1 MYTRS
6 LLSAFALAASLAAQ
20 AHDPQSS
27 LHYPQVDSGLVQN
40 TLAAPSAA
48 GVPQVVWSH
57 VVTVGRASWLRLH
70 YHSVSLSGSPEPGG
84 DGSFLRLTSMRDGA
98 VQRQHLRHVRE
109 WQDSSA
115 YFNGDSVLVEL
126 LAQPGTG
133 DSRFVLKCV
142 VAGPEQV
149 LEPDSICGTVD
160 NRTLSSDPRVGR
172 VGFGCS
178 AWMINDCN
186 HCFLSA
192 GHCGV
197 GAATV
202 IQFNVPLSSAGGN
215 PIAPPPTDQYAVDPA
230 SIQSQDGGA
239 SLGDDWVYFGC
250 FDNSNTGLSP
260 YAAQGSTAYDLA
272 TPPAVAGQTIRITGF
287 GSTSAPVSPT
297 WNLVQKT
304 HTGPYLS
311 NLPGDVLRYTVDTTG
326 GNSGSP
332 IEVEGTNQA
341 IGIHT
346 NAGCNSVG
354 GNQGC
359 SSANAGLQAALANPQ
374 GVCAAAGSGCAGS
387 ASYGSGCVSV
397 YSSFYE
403 KLPQAGMDL
412 SGREIFGTATA
423 GGHTV
428 NTRPATIATIGSLGA
443 ATQLVLGDDAQAAV
457 GSLGLRVGSNCWVA
471 RGAGNSSTF
480 SPSVSTMLSNPSAG
494 YYAWTDLQP
503 NAPGSGQVF
512 YEESGTQWMVTF
524 DGVFLWST
532 NSAVTVQFR
541 GDEANGDFVI
551 AFGALGSTGPED
563 WLVGV
568 SGAGPSLDPGPR
580 DLSQTVAGGVFAA
593 EQDFAGLRLDAV
605 GAPVLGA
612 PFELTTTNIA
622 PTAVFH
628 VGVMGFNQVVA
639 PLAAAFPAA
648 DPGCRLYASFD
659 AIYAP
664 QVVLG
669 GPGSLTWTGVD
680 LTSVSALGV
689 TVQFQAV
696 TLELPISGTTVRT
709 SNGVQA
715 TTGT

>member
-48 GVPQVVWSH
+48 GVPQVVWSR

-215 PIAPPPTDQYAVDPA
+215 PIAPPPTDQYAVDSS
-230 SIQSQDGGA
+230 SIQSQAGGA

-332 IEVEGTNQA
+332 VVNGRGEL
-341 IGIHT
+341 IGL
-346 NAGCNSVG
+346 N
-354 GNQGC
+354 
-359 SSANAGLQAALANPQ
+359 
-374 GVCAAAGSGCAGS
+374 
-387 ASYGSGCVSV
+387 
-397 YSSFYE
+397 F
-403 KLPQAGMDL
+403 D
-412 SGREIFGTATA
+412 
-423 GGHTV
+423 
-428 NTRPATIATIGSLGA
+428 
-443 ATQLVLGDDAQAAV
+443 
-457 GSLGLRVGSNCWVA
+457 RVFENVA
-471 RGAGNSSTF
+471 
-480 SPSVSTMLSNPSAG
+480 
-494 YYAWTDLQP
+494 
-503 NAPGSGQVF
+503 
-512 YEESGTQWMVTF
+512 
-524 DGVFLWST
+524 
-532 NSAVTVQFR
+532 
-541 GDEANGDFVI
+541 GDF
-551 AFGALGSTGPED
+551 GWNPERSRNI
-563 WLVGV
+563 VC
-568 SGAGPSLDPGPR
+568 
-580 DLSQTVAGGVFAA
+580 
-593 EQDFAGLRLDAV
+593 DFRYVLWVLEEV
-605 GAPVLGA
+605 QPAPNLL
-612 PFELTTTNIA
+612 EE
-622 PTAVFH
+622 
-628 VGVMGFNQVVA
+628 
-639 PLAAAFPAA
+639 
-648 DPGCRLYASFD
+648 
-659 AIYAP
+659 
-664 QVVLG
+664 
-669 GPGSLTWTGVD
+669 
-680 LTSVSALGV
+680 LGV
-689 TVQFQAV
+689 
-696 TLELPISGTTVRT
+696 
-709 SNGVQA
+709 
-715 TTGT
+715 